1 MDQHLSHRGDDDRN
15 NICPTTLF
23 SFPVD
28 FGISDAESDFV
39 RRNGENKPKRKR
51 TFFKNDQL
59 QPMKAYFANAINYNL
74 DANDLKQL

>member
-1 MDQHLSHRGDDDRN
+1 MKKPS
-15 NICPTTLF
+15 LF

-28 FGISDAESDFV
+28 FAISDAESDFV
-39 RRNGENKPKRKR
+39 RPNGENKPKRMR